1 MGALYILSQALQ
13 GNLTMIL
20 ALSFMLSPAMVA
32 LIALFKSR

>member
-13 GNLTMIL
+13 GNITMIL

-32 LIALFKSR
+32 LIAIFKSR

>member
-1 MGALYILSQALQ
+1 MGALYILSEALQ

-20 ALSFMLSPAMVA
+20 ALSFILSPAMVA

>member
-13 GNLTMIL
+13 GNITMIL
-20 ALSFMLSPAMVA
+20 ALLFMLSPAMVA

>member
-1 MGALYILSQALQ
+1 MGALYILSEALQ

-20 ALSFMLSPAMVA
+20 ALSFILSPAMVT